1 MHRWMGCCTSP
12 ARQTDRKNTKSGVGK
27 MENKKRQ
34 EIKKGGMVRSFFSS
48 SSFFLSFFQFGGH
61 RYFELFLSVNSLLIR
76 LELCWFLSWLLPDFL
91 LFVKVDFNQVTNTTL
106 ARSRWS
112 IEVFYLWRRPKVQS
126 FVNKWDEV
134 KQQFPLC
141 FLITLAHFL
150 SYLIFTLANLDQG
163 KHHLPQ
169 VFWLWPFWLSFSV
182 QLVPN
187 WKRGRER

>member
-1 MHRWMGCCTSP
+1 MDGVLHQSRTP
-12 ARQTDRKNTKSGVGK
+12 NRQEKHQKWRRKNG
-27 MENKKRQ
+27 EQKKAGNQ
-34 EIKKGGMVRSFFSS
+34 KGRNGAVFFFVF
-48 SSFFLSFFQFGGH
+48 FFLSFFQFGGH